1 MTQTQNITAA
11 LVRKSH
17 AAPHGQVMKRQNA
30 ARLSRCAELAESMG
44 NTQGRDWFLDRALNQ
59 LGGK

>member
-17 AAPHGQVMKRQNA
+17 AAPHGQVIKRQNA
-30 ARLSRCAELAESMG
+30 ARLSRCAELAEAIG
-44 NTQGRDWFLDRALNQ
+44 NIQVRDLFLRKASEVLT
-59 LGGK
+59 